1 MTVNGRIEDES
12 ASLNLEF
19 RNATYSYGSVDAVKE
34 ISFKV
39 SQGDFVAVLGPN
51 GSGKTTLVRLALGL
65 VSPTGGEVLLFGAP
79 AHRFRN
85 WKQVG
90 YVPQTAEGIHTQFP
104 ATVEEIVA
112 DGLYNGFDPTR
123 FWRRGVPESV
133 KTSMEM
139 VGVADLSKRR
149 ISALSTGQQ
158 QRVLIARSL
167 VRQPK
172 LLVLDEPESGVD
184 AAGQEQLYSILR
196 RLNAEQRITILMVS
210 HDIGVVMREA
220 KTVACINRTLV
231 FHGPPHHITQRE
243 LSDLYGLPMDVLV
256 HDLMHEHR

>member
-1 MTVNGRIEDES
+1 MTVNGRIGDGS
-12 ASLNLEF
+12 ADLNIEF
-19 RNATYSYGSVDAVKE
+19 RNATYSYGAVDAVKD
-34 ISFKV
+34 ISFKI
-39 SQGDFVAVLGPN
+39 SQGDFVAILGPN

-65 VSPTGGEVLLFGAP
+65 VSPTSGEALLFGAP
-79 AHRFRN
+79 AHKFRN

-90 YVPQTAEGIHTQFP
+90 YAPQTAEGIHTQFP
-104 ATVEEIVA
+104 ATVQEIVA
-112 DGLYNGFDPTR
+112 DGLYNGFDPSR

-133 KTSMEM
+133 ETSMEM
-139 VGVADLSKRR
+139 VGVAELSKRR

-167 VRQPK
+167 VREPK

-184 AAGQEQLYSILR
+184 VAGQEQLYSILR
-196 RLNAEQRITILMVS
+196 RLNAEQGITILMVS

-231 FHGPPHHITQRE
+231 FHGPPHRISQSE
-243 LSDLYGLPMDVLV
+243 LSDLYGLPMNVLV

>member
-1 MTVNGRIEDES
+1 MTDGRNG
-12 ASLNLEF
+12 ASSDSVNLEF
-19 RNATYSYGSVDAVKE
+19 RNATFSYESIEVVKDV
-34 ISFKV
+34 SFKV
-39 SQGDFVAVLGPN
+39 EQGDFIALLGPN

-65 VSPTGGEVLLFGAP
+65 VRPSEGETLLFGTQ

-85 WKQVG
+85 WRQVG
-90 YVPQTAEGIHTQFP
+90 YVPQTVEGIHTQFP
-104 ATVEEIVA
+104 ATVEEIVSH
-112 DGLYNGFDPTR
+112 GLYKGFDPTR
-123 FWRRGVPESV
+123 FWKRGAPESV
-133 KTSMEM
+133 KTSMEA
-139 VGVADLSKRR
+139 VGVADLRGRR

-167 VRQPK
+167 VRNPK
-172 LLVLDEPESGVD
+172 ILMLDEPEAGVD

-196 RLNAEQRITILMVS
+196 RLNTEQGITILMVS
-210 HDIGVVMREA
+210 HDIGAVMREA

-231 FHGPPHHITQRE
+231 FHGPPHRITQRE